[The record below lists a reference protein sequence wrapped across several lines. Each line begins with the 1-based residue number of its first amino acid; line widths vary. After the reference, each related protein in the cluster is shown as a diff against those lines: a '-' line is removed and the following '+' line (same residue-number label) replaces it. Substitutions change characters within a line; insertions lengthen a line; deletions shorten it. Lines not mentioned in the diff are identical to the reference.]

1 MKFIPIKMLLAF
13 PLFIML
19 LFIIIIAYW
28 NYDNY
33 SDLRKRFKGYRNVVP
48 EPFEIKNITIIY
60 GPSNSGKTIFIKDFC
75 GLFDTVNVF
84 CIDGS
89 EWKGYNVYGIDD
101 LKLLDNL
108 DSFADSLIIFDDMG
122 ENTRLP
128 AIDSLYSKGRHHN
141 INIICVGHTV
151 TDLNTKA
158 RDNTP
163 AIYITLNSSQQFFER
178 VREKF
183 KIDSNLY
190 RFKHY
195 KYGII
200 SYNTISDYYIVLDKD
215 KNVVYDSR
223 LGNLD
228 IEKYID
234 YTEFK
239 ENEYNI
245 LSSYLTDRILEPTH
259 IKPNELMFF
268 FEEYLDFKRI
278 NKSFNFYKTYT
289 NIKSVFNEIQSD

>member
-1 MKFIPIKMLLAF
+1 MFLMF

-19 LFIIIIAYW
+19 ILIIIIVYW
-28 NYDNY
+28 NYGKY
-33 SDLRKRFKGYRNVVP
+33 SDLRKSFKGYRNIVLK
-48 EPFEIKNITIIY
+48 PFEIKKHNFIIY
-60 GPSNSGKTIFIKDFC
+60 GPSNSGKTNFIKDNC
-75 GLFDTVNVF
+75 GLYETVNVF
-84 CIDGS
+84 FIDGS

-108 DSFADSLIIFDDMG
+108 NSFANSLIIFDDMG
-122 ENTRLP
+122 ENISLP
-128 AIDSLYSKGRHHN
+128 VIDSLYSKRRLHN

-178 VREKF
+178 VQEKF

-195 KYGII
+195 NYGVIN
-200 SYNTISDYYIVLDKD
+200 YDTISDYYIVLHKD
-215 KNVVYDSR
+215 KNVVCDSR
-223 LGNLD
+223 IDDLD
-228 IEKYID
+228 IEKYVD

-239 ENEYNI
+239 EKGYNI
-245 LSSYLTDRILEPTH
+245 LRIYLTDRMIEPTH
-259 IKPNELMFF
+259 IKPKELMFY
-268 FEEYLDFKRI
+268 FEEYLEFKGIHKSI
-278 NKSFNFYKTYT
+278 NLYKIYT
-289 NIKSVFNEIQSD
+289 NISIYINIYKKCT